1 MNALNQN
8 HEVCASNYC
17 KLPVLSAEEIDE
29 VSGAVGV
36 PGAIV
41 GAVLGGTA
49 YAIDAGFSGGSWTGF
64 GVAIGMGALSGAIG
78 GSVPVVRAVWGF
90 NGTIFGTT
98 TSAIL
103 KKKGA

>member
-1 MNALNQN
+1 MDALNQN
-8 HEVCASNYC
+8 EEVYLMNYREFQI
-17 KLPVLSAEEIDE
+17 LSADEIDE
-29 VSGAVGV
+29 VSGGVGV

-41 GAVLGGTA
+41 GAVLGGAA

-64 GVAIGMGALSGAIG
+64 GVAIGMGALTGAIG
-78 GSVPVVRAVWGF
+78 GSVPVARAVWSF